1 MTGVLRVAR
10 DVIFGV
16 GAVKAAAG
24 AVASLGHRV
33 LVCTDEFFVTSEGF
47 RSMVAELRAAD
58 CDVTIFSEGRPDVPV
73 STVLAAGRTARAV
86 NCDVVVGFGGGSNLD
101 LAKAASLVAVHGED
115 VERFF
120 GENQVG
126 SPVLPIVAVPTT
138 AGTGSEVSPVAVVTH
153 ETVKLKVGISSPH
166 LLPTF
171 AVVDPALTLSCP
183 PAVTAHAGIDA
194 LAHAV
199 EAYVARAGRFAPA
212 EVLRRGFV
220 GKNELTDP
228 LALHAVTLISR
239 SLATAYAAG
248 DHLAARCDMALG
260 SLYAG
265 MAFSTAGTTLAHAL
279 QYPLGAKTGTPHGLG
294 VGLLLPHVLRTML
307 PTRVAE
313 LADIAAAMGI
323 STDPA
328 GKRSA
333 AEAAI
338 DAIAALL
345 DTVGF
350 PPSLADL
357 GVQSGDLPEIAAE
370 ALGIRRLID
379 NYPLPATEATL
390 LEILR
395 QAMRGRPGHRLA
407 APDASYALMV
417 SKLPKKD
424 RSAG

>member
-10 DVIFGV
+10 DVIVGV
-16 GAVKAAAG
+16 GAVAAAPA
-24 AVASLGHRV
+24 AVASLGRQV
-33 LVCTDEFFVTSEGF
+33 LVCTDEFWLARDEF
-47 RSMVAELRAAD
+47 RSMVAELRAAG
-58 CDVTIFSEGRPDVPV
+58 CAVTVFSGGRPDVPV
-73 STVLAAGRTARAV
+73 ATVRAAGQAARDAR
-86 NCDVVVGFGGGSNLD
+86 CDVVLGFGGGSNLD
-101 LAKAASLVAVHGED
+101 LAKAAALVAVHGAD
-115 VERFF
+115 IERFF
-120 GENQVG
+120 GENLLE

-138 AGTGSEVSPVAVVTH
+138 AGTGSEVSPVAVVTQ
-153 ETVKLKVGISSPH
+153 EQAKLKVGISSPY

-171 AVVDPALTLSCP
+171 AIVDPALTLSCP
-183 PAVTAHAGIDA
+183 PTVTAHSGIDA

-199 EAYVARAGRFAPA
+199 EAYVARADRFAPG
-212 EVLRRGFV
+212 EILGKGFV

-228 LALHAVTLISR
+228 LALHAITLISR

-248 DHLAARCDMALG
+248 DHLQARRDMAVG

-307 PTRVAE
+307 GVRTTE
-313 LADIAAAMGI
+313 LAEIAAAMGI
-323 STDPA
+323 SADPA
-328 GKRSA
+328 APRPA

-338 DAIAALL
+338 DAIDALL

-350 PPSLADL
+350 PSSLADL
-357 GVQSGDLPEIAAE
+357 GLRPDDLPEIATK

-379 NYPLPATEATL
+379 NYPRPTTEATL

-395 QAMRGRPGHRLA
+395 QAMRARTGGRSPR
-407 APDASYALMV
+407 
-417 SKLPKKD
+417 
-424 RSAG
+424 

>member
-16 GAVKAAAG
+16 GAVKAAPA
-24 AVASLGHRV
+24 AVASLGQQV
-33 LVCTDEFFVTSEGF
+33 LVCTDEFFVTQAEFG
-47 RSMVAELRAAD
+47 SMVANLRAAG
-58 CDVTIFSEGRPDVPV
+58 CAVTVFSGGRPDVPV
-73 STVLAAGRTARAV
+73 SAVLAAGRLARAV
-86 NCDVVVGFGGGSNLD
+86 NCDVVLGFGGGSNLD

-115 VERFF
+115 IERFF

-138 AGTGSEVSPVAVVTH
+138 AGTGSEVSPVAVVTQ
-153 ETVKLKVGISSPH
+153 ETTKLKVGISSPH
-166 LLPTF
+166 LLPAF
-171 AVVDPALTLSCP
+171 AIVDPALALSCP
-183 PAVTAHAGIDA
+183 PTVTAHSGIDA

-199 EAYVARAGRFAPA
+199 EAYVARADRFAPA
-212 EVLRRGFV
+212 EVLGKGFV

-228 LALHAVTLISR
+228 LALHAVTLISG
-239 SLATAYAAG
+239 SLATAYSAG
-248 DHLAARCDMALG
+248 DQLTARRDMALG

-307 PTRVAE
+307 PVRTPE
-313 LADIAAAMGI
+313 LAAIAAAMGI
-323 STDPA
+323 VADPA
-328 GKRSA
+328 AQQSA

-338 DAIAALL
+338 DAIGGLL

-350 PPSLADL
+350 PSSLADL
-357 GVQSGDLPEIAAE
+357 GLRPDDLPRIAAD

-379 NYPLPATEATL
+379 NYPLPTTEATL

-395 QAMRGRPGHRLA
+395 QAMRGRSG
-407 APDASYALMV
+407 
-417 SKLPKKD
+417 
-424 RSAG
+424 G